1 MLLRNSPRGIHGESV
16 LRRFLDTQLCHQ
28 NDLCLNSVACSRLL
42 YKLDALVAQGVK
54 ILEIGPEKRK
64 REHSKSVS
72 VCSLWG
78 FGRGLNSRCLD
89 L

>member
-1 MLLRNSPRGIHGESV
+1 MGESV